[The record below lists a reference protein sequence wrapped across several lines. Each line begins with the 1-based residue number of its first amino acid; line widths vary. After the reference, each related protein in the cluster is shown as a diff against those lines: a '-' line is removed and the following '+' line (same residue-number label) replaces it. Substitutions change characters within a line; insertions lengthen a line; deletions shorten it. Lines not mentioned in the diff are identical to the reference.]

1 MGARFRNLF
10 GRGCFIPFALLVGC
24 TETLANNGSPS
35 DASPPPDAT
44 DVTPVDD
51 APVTEPHSLVSLPT
65 VAEPTRPARR
75 LARGTAAE
83 HADDDELDERTRGRA
98 PLRRPSWLH
107 LAA

>member
-1 MGARFRNLF
+1 MRIVAARALVAIARGWVGGAGAIRR
-10 GRGCFIPFALLVGC
+10 LVAQVLG
-24 TETLANNGSPS
+24 
-35 DASPPPDAT
+35 DAPAT
-44 DVTPVDD
+44 PAAVDD